1 MSKNS
6 THVPVPALPWTDLQG
21 QYLAFIQAYTKVN
34 RRPPAEVDMQR
45 FFEVT
50 PRRSIEWSASL
61 RPRASFAER
70 RERHEASSYSSLQ
83 TTSPSSDDLDQSI
96 IFPVARY

>member
-50 PRRSIEWSASL
+50 PPSVHRMVRELEAKGFIRRTPRTARSIEL
-61 RPRASFAER
+61 
-70 RERHEASSYSSLQ
+70 LV
-83 TTSPSSDDLDQSI
+83 SPDDL
-96 IFPVARY
+96 PVLR